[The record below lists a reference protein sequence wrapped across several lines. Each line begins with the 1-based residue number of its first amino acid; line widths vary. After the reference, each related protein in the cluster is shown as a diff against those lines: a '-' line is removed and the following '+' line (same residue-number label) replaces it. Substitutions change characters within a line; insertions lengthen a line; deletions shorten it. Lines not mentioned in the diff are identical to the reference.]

1 MSVGSKGYWKISITR
16 PSSFWA
22 LARAEADEVGDG
34 AKLTIVYLMVRL
46 DYITRPLAGLW
57 AVGCG
62 LKPGPA
68 H

>member
-1 MSVGSKGYWKISITR
+1 M
-16 PSSFWA
+16 A
-22 LARAEADEVGDG
+22 DADEVGDG